1 MTARPSS
8 LVAAQ
13 YLGAGAGGIAVVARL
28 TAKVLGRLAGTTRG
42 LSCMERGGFAVH
54 GVPVQGCGGSR
65 TGFVARFALAAAG
78 ADHVY
83 HDFAGTLRARPF
95 ALLGH
100 AGHAAWAHGEEIWD
114 RPRPDYADALARADL
129 VLVNSPYTLDRAA
142 ASLGRCR
149 RVALCRLATEEDEAP
164 AAIGPADGPPTVLLL
179 GRVDDGLP
187 KGHDLLISLWP
198 RVVAA
203 VPDARLVLAGGGIG
217 VATVRALAAA
227 SPAAAS
233 ITVTGF
239 VPDADIEALWRATRV
254 LAMPSRGE
262 GFGLVFIEAM
272 RRGLPVLASTEDA
285 GGELVA
291 DGVTG
296 FARTRGRPDSIVE
309 ALVDLLRDGDLA
321 RRLGAAGHARWR
333 ERHRFS
339 VFERSFLEA
348 TAGFRAA

>member
-1 MTARPSS
+1 MSTPRA

-13 YLGAGAGGIAVVARL
+13 YLAPGAGGIAVVARL
-28 TAKVLGRLAGTTRG
+28 TAKVLGRIGPARG
-42 LSCMERGGFAVH
+42 LSCMETGAFRVH
-54 GVPVQGCGGSR
+54 DVPVRGCAGSR
-65 TGFVARFALAAAG
+65 LGFVARLAVAAAR

-95 ALLGH
+95 AALGG

-129 VLVNSPYTLDRAA
+129 VLVNSGYTLERAA

-164 AAIGPADGPPTVLLL
+164 DAVGPADAPPTVLLL
-179 GRVDDGLP
+179 GRIDDGLP
-187 KGHDLLISLWP
+187 KGHDLLISIWP
-198 RVVAA
+198 RVAAA
-203 VPDARLVLAGGGIG
+203 VPGARLVLAGGGVG
-217 VATVRALAAA
+217 VAAVRALAAA

-233 ITVTGF
+233 IEVTGF
-239 VPDADIEALWRATRV
+239 VPAADVEALWRRTRV

-272 RRGLPVLASTEDA
+272 RRGLPVLSSTEDA
-285 GGELVA
+285 GGDLVA

-296 FARTRGRPDSIVE
+296 FARSRARPDAVVD

-321 RRLGAAGHARWR
+321 RRFGAAGHHRWH
-333 ERHRFS
+333 ERHRYG
-339 VFERSFLEA
+339 VFERDFLAA
-348 TAGFRAA
+348 TADFRGA